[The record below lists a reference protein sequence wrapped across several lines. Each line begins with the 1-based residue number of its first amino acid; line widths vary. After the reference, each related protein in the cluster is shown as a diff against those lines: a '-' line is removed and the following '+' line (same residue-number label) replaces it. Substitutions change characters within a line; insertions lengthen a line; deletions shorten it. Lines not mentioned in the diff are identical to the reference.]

1 MMWASFKRILRYGH
15 QSFMRDKGSSGATLL
30 IMVVTLTSITSL
42 VLLRGAVGFLVDSL
56 EKRVDVSAYFYETT
70 KEQQI
75 LDLKEQLLLMPE
87 IKHVTYTSSE
97 EALVTFREAHKDDP
111 IILSSLETVGK
122 NPLLASLNMKTKNF
136 GDYAKAVEFLEGQD
150 YAPLISKIDYQDRA
164 PVIQQIYSLT
174 SGIQMFGIL
183 VSIGFSIIVML
194 VTFNTVRLAIYNA
207 SKEIEVM
214 RLVGASNAFIRGP
227 FIVQGIIV
235 GVVASLVTL
244 LLFVPIVFLLN
255 GFAERLLPGFELS
268 TYFFSQIPL
277 LLLLQLICGIGLGV
291 FSSLFAIRRYLQV

>member
-56 EKRVDVSAYFYETT
+56 EKRVDVSAYFYDTT
-70 KEQQI
+70 QEQQI

-87 IKHVTYTSSE
+87 IKDVTYTSQE
-97 EALVTFREAHKDDP
+97 EALAIFREAHKDDP
-111 IILSSLETVGK
+111 IIISSLETVGK
-122 NPLLASLNMKTKNF
+122 NPLLASLNMRTKEF
-136 GDYAKAVEFLEGQD
+136 GDYAKAVEFLQGQD

-164 PVIQQIYSLT
+164 PVIKQIYSLT
-174 SGIQMFGIL
+174 SGIQLAGIFM
-183 VSIGFSIIVML
+183 SIAFSIIVIL

-214 RLVGASNAFIRGP
+214 RLVGASGAFIRGP
-227 FIVQGIIV
+227 FIIQGVIV
-235 GVVASLVTL
+235 GAASSMITL
-244 LLFVPIVFLLN
+244 LLFTPIVFLLN
-255 GFAERLLPGFELS
+255 GFVERLLPGFELS
-268 TYFFSQIPL
+268 AYFFSQIPFL
-277 LLLLQLICGIGLGV
+277 LLLLLVCSIGLGV
-291 FSSLFAIRRYLQV
+291 LSSLFAIRTYLRI